1 MLQQP
6 DRYQMAAEKFA
17 ELVQVMAR
25 LRAPGGCPWDQKQ
38 TFDTIK
44 NYLLEETYE
53 VMDAIDE
60 GDWKGL
66 EEELGDLL
74 LQPVFF
80 AEMASEKGLFDIAG
94 SLDAINQKL
103 IRRHPHIFAD
113 AHAETPED
121 VKQRWDEI
129 KQQEKASKG
138 VVESSSVLDA
148 VPRNLPALV
157 EAEKI
162 GKKAAAEGF
171 DWPDVEGALEKLK
184 EEAGELV
191 EARQQANQSH
201 TEHEVGDLLFA
212 LVNVARYLNVDPE
225 QALRKASG
233 RFRKRF
239 RHVEEGVKAEGG
251 VMKDTPLE
259 RLEDFWQEAKRAEV

>member
-1 MLQQP
+1 
-6 DRYQMAAEKFA
+6 MAAEKFA